1 MALKSLI
8 RKQEL
13 LRRKILTPEKITRL
27 NEKLLKQF
35 CKLDFSG
42 VRTVHLFLPIEEKNE
57 PDTFLFIDWL
67 RREHPEITIVIPRAD
82 FETSLMTHHVFA
94 GREMLQKNKF
104 QIWEPIDDQ
113 EHSAEIDLVLVPL
126 LAVDVRGYRVG
137 YGKGFYDRFLEASVA
152 LKVGVSFFA
161 PEGEISDVH
170 ENDIRLDC
178 CLTPDT
184 IVYF

>member
-13 LRRKILTPEKITRL
+13 LRRKTLNPENIRLL
-27 NEKLLKQF
+27 NEKLLEQF
-35 CKLDFSG
+35 CRLDFSG
-42 VRTVHLFLPIEEKNE
+42 IHTIHLFLPIEDKNE

-67 RREHPEITIVIPRAD
+67 QLEHPKIKIVIPRAD
-82 FETSLMTHHVFA
+82 FETFLMTHHVFA

-113 EHSAEIDLVLVPL
+113 EYSAEIDLVLVPL
-126 LAVDVRGYRVG
+126 LAVDVHGYRVG
-137 YGKGFYDRFLEASVA
+137 YGKGFYDRFLETSAA

-170 ENDIRLDC
+170 ENDIRLNC

>member
-13 LRRKILTPEKITRL
+13 LRRKTLTPEKISLL
-27 NEKLLKQF
+27 NEKLLGQF
-35 CKLDFSG
+35 CRLDFSEI
-42 VRTVHLFLPIEEKNE
+42 RTIHLFLPIEEKKE

-67 RREHPEITIVIPRAD
+67 QRKHPDITIVIPRAD
-82 FETSLMTHHVFA
+82 FETSLMTHHIFA

-104 QIWEPIDDQ
+104 HIWEPIDDQ
-113 EHSAEIDLVLVPL
+113 EHSDEIDLVLVPL
-126 LAVDVRGYRVG
+126 LAVDLQGYRVG
-137 YGKGFYDRFLEASVA
+137 YGKGFYDRFLGASA
-152 LKVGVSFFA
+152 AFKVGVSFFA